1 MCRVTA
7 GECWHRWSGM
17 RLGVD
22 FGTTRIIV
30 ATVDRGNYP
39 LVNFE
44 GSEGEPRDWF
54 PPLIAA
60 RGSKRLYGWE
70 AWSAQTDPKATVIR
84 SIKRLLR
91 EAGPETVIE
100 IAGQR
105 APLLE
110 VLTGLTVA
118 LRTALSKHSNLYH
131 AATEPFEIML
141 GIPANANGNQR
152 FLTAEAFRRAGF
164 VVLGLL
170 NEPSAAS
177 IEFGHASHGRRRE
190 DDARSVTLV
199 YDLGGGTFDASL
211 VEMDAHAHTV
221 IASEGLPAVGGD
233 DFDDILAELV
243 LESAGFSELEHDSL
257 SPADLFWLHEEC
269 RQKKEALRPNSKQ
282 VVVDLGVAVPGCD
295 PIAIPLAAYYE
306 RCRPLVEETI
316 RAVERLLAP
325 CGAPLDALYVTGGGS
340 ELPLVSRTLKEV
352 FGSRARRSAYTR
364 AATAIGLAIQAD
376 QQAGYQL
383 REKFTRH
390 FGVWREGNQGSE
402 VIFDALFPKGTPLP
416 APGDPPLRVTRRYH
430 PAHNIGHFRYLECG
444 WCGEDGQP
452 KGDISVWDEILFP
465 FDPDL
470 QSQRNLEPRA
480 VVRSEE
486 VLQQEIE
493 EMYLCDASGSV
504 TVRIANTLAGYERS
518 YQIGHWAARGPSI
531 VAGRRRGVRGDKLAH
546 NQ

>member
-1 MCRVTA
+1 MK
-7 GECWHRWSGM
+7 
-17 RLGVD
+17 LGVD

-44 GSEGEPRDWF
+44 GPEGEPRDWF
-54 PPLIAA
+54 PPFIAVQGA
-60 RGSKRLYGWE
+60 KRLYGWE
-70 AWSAQTDPKATVIR
+70 AWSAQTDLKATVIR

-91 EAGPETVIE
+91 EAGPETIVE

-110 VLTGLTVA
+110 VLTGLAVA
-118 LRTALSKHSNLYH
+118 LRTALSKHSNLYR
-131 AATEPFEIML
+131 AASEPFEIML

-190 DDARSVTLV
+190 DDVRSVMLV

-221 IASEGLPAVGGD
+221 IASEGLPSLGGD

-243 LESAGFSELEHDSL
+243 LESAGFGELEHDSL

-316 RAVERLLAP
+316 RAVERLLSQ

-340 ELPLVSRTLKEV
+340 ELPLVSRILKEV

-376 QQAGYQL
+376 RQAGYQL

-390 FGVWREGNQGSE
+390 FGVWREGNRGSE
-402 VIFDALFPKGTPLP
+402 IVFDALFPKGEPLP

-444 WCGEDGQP
+444 WCGEDCQP
-452 KGDISVWDEILFP
+452 QGDISVWDEILFP

-470 QSQRNLEPRA
+470 QNQRNLEPRA
-480 VVRSEE
+480 VVRSTE
-486 VLQQEIE
+486 VLEQEIE
-493 EMYLCDASGSV
+493 ETYLCDASGSV

-518 YQIGHWAARGPSI
+518 YQIGRWAARGPSI

-546 NQ
+546 NQWVK

>member
-1 MCRVTA
+1 
-7 GECWHRWSGM
+7 M

-44 GSEGEPRDWF
+44 GHEGEPRDWF
-54 PPLIAA
+54 PPFIAA
-60 RGSKRLYGWE
+60 RGSNRLYGWD

-91 EAGPETVIE
+91 ESGPETVIE

-110 VLTGLTVA
+110 VLTGLA
-118 LRTALSKHSNLYH
+118 SSLRTALSKHSNLYR
-131 AATEPFEIML
+131 AGVEPFEIML
-141 GIPANANGNQR
+141 GIPANANSNQR

-177 IEFGHASHGRRRE
+177 IEFGHASRGKRE
-190 DDARSVTLV
+190 EEAASSVVLV

-221 IASEGLPAVGGD
+221 IASEGLPALGGD
-233 DFDDILAELV
+233 DFDDILAELA
-243 LESAGFSELEHDSL
+243 LESAGFGDLEHDSL

-269 RQKKEALRPNSKQ
+269 RQKKEALRPNTKQ
-282 VVVDLGVAVPGCD
+282 IVVDLGVAVPDCE
-295 PIAIPLAAYYE
+295 PVVIPLAAYYE
-306 RCRPLVEETI
+306 RCRPLVDETI
-316 RAVERLLAP
+316 RAVERLLAKSD
-325 CGAPLDALYVTGGGS
+325 APLHALYVTGGGS
-340 ELPLVSRTLKEV
+340 ELPLVSRALKEV
-352 FGSRARRSAYTR
+352 FGVRARRSAYTR

-376 QQAGYQL
+376 QQTGYQL

-390 FGVWREGNQGSE
+390 FGVWREGNQGLE
-402 VIFDALFPKGTPLP
+402 VIFDPLFPKGTPLP
-416 APGDPPLRVTRRYH
+416 APGDPPLRVTRSYH

-444 WCGEDGQP
+444 WCNDDGQP

-470 QSQRNLEPRA
+470 QDQRNLEPRA
-480 VVRSEE
+480 VVRSDKAFE
-486 VLQQEIE
+486 QEIE
-493 EMYLCDASGSV
+493 ETYLCDGSGSV
-504 TVRIANTLAGYERS
+504 TVRIANTRAGFDRS
-518 YQIGHWAARGPSI
+518 YLIGRWAARGPSI
-531 VAGRRRGVRGDKLAH
+531 VAGRRRSQTANEKVVLSQKVK
-546 NQ
+546 

>member
-1 MCRVTA
+1 
-7 GECWHRWSGM
+7 M

-44 GSEGEPRDWF
+44 GHEGEPRDWF
-54 PPLIAA
+54 PPFIAA

-70 AWSAQTDPKATVIR
+70 AWSAQTDPNTTVIR

-105 APLLE
+105 ASLLE
-110 VLTGLTVA
+110 VLTGLASA
-118 LRTALSKHSNLYH
+118 LSTALSKHSNLYR
-131 AATEPFEIML
+131 AGPEPLEIML
-141 GIPANANGNQR
+141 GIPANANSNQR

-177 IEFGHASHGRRRE
+177 IEFGHASRGRRR
-190 DDARSVTLV
+190 DDDPRSVMLV

-221 IASEGLPAVGGD
+221 IASEGLPALGGD

-243 LESAGFSELEHDSL
+243 LESAGFGELEHDSL

-269 RQKKEALRPNSKQ
+269 RQKKEALRPNTKQ
-282 VVVDLGVAVPGCD
+282 IVVDLGVAVPGCE

-306 RCRPLVEETI
+306 RCRPLVDETI
-316 RAVERLLAP
+316 RAVERLLSK

-340 ELPLVSRTLKEV
+340 ELPLVSRALKEV

-364 AATAIGLAIQAD
+364 GHCDWAGDSGRSTGRLPIARKIHASFWRLARGEPGPRDHLRPAVPKRHASPCPRGSAPPCHPALSSSAQHRSLPLLGVRLVQRRWPAYRRYQCLGRNSVSVRYGLA
-376 QQAGYQL
+376 
-383 REKFTRH
+383 
-390 FGVWREGNQGSE
+390 GS
-402 VIFDALFPKGTPLP
+402 A
-416 APGDPPLRVTRRYH
+416 
-430 PAHNIGHFRYLECG
+430 
-444 WCGEDGQP
+444 
-452 KGDISVWDEILFP
+452 
-465 FDPDL
+465 
-470 QSQRNLEPRA
+470 EPRA
-480 VVRSEE
+480 LCRRSF
-486 VLQQEIE
+486 
-493 EMYLCDASGSV
+493 
-504 TVRIANTLAGYERS
+504 
-518 YQIGHWAARGPSI
+518 
-531 VAGRRRGVRGDKLAH
+531 
-546 NQ
+546 